1 MDPHEDDAIAGSTSM
16 SGSRPTDSSDND
28 GTPIDPDVVSST
40 TTSIASS
47 VWRFEEENGR
57 TYHGYRPG
65 VYYYPNDPSESVR
78 LDYQSRV
85 LDFAFDGKLHMAPL
99 NSPFSILDVGT
110 GTGAWAIQ
118 MADLY
123 PNSKIEATDLSPIQ
137 PTEVPENVTFIIDDA
152 EEDDWALNE
161 NYYDYIHTRILMGC
175 FEDFKSIIQKGFR
188 YTKPGGWMES
198 LDIMMPP
205 FCDDGTMPA
214 DWPFKEW
221 SETMEDAAKNANRPL
236 RIANRLKRWYIEV
249 GFVDVQERVVK
260 LPINAWP
267 RDPRLKLLGKYW
279 AENMLAGLQG
289 FSLALFSRVFGWSK
303 TEIDDYLDKV
313 RNAITDHRVH
323 AYSKVYTVWGRKPDL
338 PERYNLNPVPT
349 FSSLSYE
356 TRENSSSPFTPEDR
370 TVPTLPNIPTS
381 PSLSRPQ
388 PAEDLGST

>member
-1 MDPHEDDAIAGSTSM
+1 MGLEIE
-16 SGSRPTDSSDND
+16 R
-28 GTPIDPDVVSST
+28 VFRSST

-65 VYYYPNDPSESVR
+65 GEHTLPYPICPLQLLTSIVYYYPNDPPESVR

-99 NSPFSILDVGT
+99 TSPFSILDIGT
-110 GTGAWAIQ
+110 GTGAWAMQ

-123 PNSKIEATDLSPIQ
+123 PNSKIDATDLSPIQ
-137 PTEVPENVTFIIDDA
+137 PTEVPPNVTFIIDDA
-152 EEDDWALNE
+152 EEEDWALNE
-161 NYYDYIHTRILMGC
+161 SYYDYIHTRILMGC
-175 FEDFKSIIQKGFR
+175 FEDFKSIIRKGFR

-198 LDIMMPP
+198 VDPMMPP

-236 RIANRLKRWYIEV
+236 EIANKLKRWYTEV
-249 GFVDVQERVVK
+249 GFVDVQEKVVK
-260 LPINAWP
+260 IPINSWP

-279 AENMLAGLQG
+279 AENVLAGLQA

-303 TEIDDYLDKV
+303 IQIDV
-313 RNAITDHRVH
+313 
-323 AYSKVYTVWGRKPDL
+323 
-338 PERYNLNPVPT
+338 
-349 FSSLSYE
+349 SLS
-356 TRENSSSPFTPEDR
+356 F
-370 TVPTLPNIPTS
+370 
-381 PSLSRPQ
+381 
-388 PAEDLGST
+388 GSIEMCMGRV